1 MTTQRTDSAG
11 SAGGDDT
18 QTEQDKITV
27 ADAAASMAKLREEA
41 GVPADA
47 APVEEE
53 VASLP
58 PAGDEKPEGTTQ
70 PDGDGTTD
78 GDGGSSPSG
87 DASDAPAG
95 GEAKKPDE
103 AKPAEAKPAEDEDDQ
118 APAEASQWH
127 PKAQKHIHKILGEKK
142 ALKQKLAEERKVI
155 DEFAGLANSVGVPP
169 DKLPGFLQLA
179 GKALLHGDAA
189 SMDTIGKALVQ
200 RGWKPG
206 DGSPLDDGAL
216 AEVAKAAAEAAL
228 ESFDAA
234 DAAKKAMDAVR
245 SRRAGKPQSGTPG
258 APQPTPAP
266 QSGKP
271 AEASGNGITAEVRD
285 SLARL
290 GADVQAKHGADAG
303 RIAKAMAAAIETGKV
318 PRDPADWLNA
328 LELVRDAEVA
338 RIAAER
344 ARSVKAPPTTTTTT
358 TTRTPSAPDSHRARL
373 MREAGVA

>member
-18 QTEQDKITV
+18 QTEQDQITV

-53 VASLP
+53 STSLP

-70 PDGDGTTD
+70 PEGGEGDEGTAPA
-78 GDGGSSPSG
+78 GPR
-87 DASDAPAG
+87 SDPPAG
-95 GEAKKPDE
+95 GEAKKPDD
-103 AKPAEAKPAEDEDDQ
+103 AKPAEAKPAEDDDDQ
-118 APAEASQWH
+118 APAEAKQWH
-127 PKAQKHIHKILGEKK
+127 PKAQKHIQKILGEKK

-200 RGWKPG
+200 RGWKPAG
-206 DGSPLDDGAL
+206 DAGAPLDDGML
-216 AEVAKAAAEAAL
+216 AEVAKAAADAAL

-258 APQPTPAP
+258 APQTTPAP

-303 RIAKAMAAAIETGKV
+303 RIAKAMAAAIESGKV
-318 PRDPADWLNA
+318 PRDPADWPNA

-344 ARSVKAPPTTTTTT
+344 ARSTKAPPPTTTTT
-358 TTRTPSAPDSHRARL
+358 TTRTPSAPESPRARL